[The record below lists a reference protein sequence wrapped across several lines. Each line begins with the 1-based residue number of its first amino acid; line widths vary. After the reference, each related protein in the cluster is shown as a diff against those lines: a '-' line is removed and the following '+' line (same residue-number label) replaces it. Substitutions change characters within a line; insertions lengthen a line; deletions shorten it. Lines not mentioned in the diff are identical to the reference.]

1 MPKRKK
7 QSTDDFFKVAGISGV
22 SDAAIRQVLQRLRG
36 EPVEDTRSSGLHV
49 RQRFP
54 ELQHWVKEH
63 DCGLVTLDLQQYM
76 DKACAVRP
84 DFLELFR
91 GNVLVEQKKHG
102 AVQGVLYCD
111 EAVPGNIIAPDN
123 KRRSYCFYFCPLPL
137 CKFRQETF
145 WVPYGLIRSE
155 HVTSFDGGLPAVFTV
170 LLEELTCALATLVV
184 DHVFINTDRLL
195 FLGDEDALKKCAGH
209 KGASGLRPCIKCA
222 NCISKGNEVAGYFAI
237 SEVNWQNFIQAD
249 DSAVHDLLLYLERLH
264 ANDSRAT
271 FEENEKLSGWK
282 WSPEMWAMKQP
293 LWSMLKPSDFV
304 YDDMHNY
311 FSNGIVGM
319 ELGLFLE
326 AALTKTTLT
335 RQDLEAAILASAWKG
350 ACGLLDNC
358 DVKQLFNAKL
368 FKSGADYKGDASQ
381 TLSLLPL
388 MTYIAA
394 SCLVGFPAIKNN
406 VDSLIALN
414 LVVNCIVQCKQQA
427 TAISDLLDLQQK
439 HLNCFHRAYG
449 VHVTRPKH
457 HFAFHTVQQVL
468 AHGIL
473 LDTFVTERKN
483 KTFKAK
489 IAPKLL
495 KLHGFARSVL
505 LRWIEIDLERLR
517 VMTFPGKA
525 LDTPFKKQPFQ
536 NVTLGR
542 SLRHDFGEFQHGH
555 VLLFADCTAFFVIAA
570 FESEIDG
577 LGLVVQALHKID
589 SGPGLFWSKWKLTD
603 SYLTMPLDKAI
614 QHVRTSWYSV
624 DEAEQTLLLLRG

>member
-123 KRRSYCFYFCPLPL
+123 KRRSCCFYFCPLPL

-319 ELGLFLE
+319 ELGLF
-326 AALTKTTLT
+326 
-335 RQDLEAAILASAWKG
+335 W
-350 ACGLLDNC
+350 
-358 DVKQLFNAKL
+358 
-368 FKSGADYKGDASQ
+368 
-381 TLSLLPL
+381 
-388 MTYIAA
+388 
-394 SCLVGFPAIKNN
+394 
-406 VDSLIALN
+406 
-414 LVVNCIVQCKQQA
+414 
-427 TAISDLLDLQQK
+427 
-439 HLNCFHRAYG
+439 
-449 VHVTRPKH
+449 
-457 HFAFHTVQQVL
+457 
-468 AHGIL
+468 
-473 LDTFVTERKN
+473 
-483 KTFKAK
+483 
-489 IAPKLL
+489 KLL
-495 KLHGFARSVL
+495 
-505 LRWIEIDLERLR
+505 
-517 VMTFPGKA
+517 
-525 LDTPFKKQPFQ
+525 
-536 NVTLGR
+536 
-542 SLRHDFGEFQHGH
+542 
-555 VLLFADCTAFFVIAA
+555 
-570 FESEIDG
+570 
-577 LGLVVQALHKID
+577 
-589 SGPGLFWSKWKLTD
+589 
-603 SYLTMPLDKAI
+603 
-614 QHVRTSWYSV
+614 
-624 DEAEQTLLLLRG
+624 